1 MTDTLAPTPSTGRP
15 TDRHAHRLIF
25 FGILLFLLGLL
36 AGFAVPVMAN
46 PRMGLTTH
54 LEGVMNGLFL
64 VVLGLIWHRVAL
76 GPRGAGITLGLA
88 LYGSFANF
96 LAVLIAAITGA
107 GAMMPIA
114 GGVEGTPVQ
123 EAVISF
129 LLISL
134 SLAMVAVSVLVLV
147 GLWKGRAMRA
157 R

>member
-1 MTDTLAPTPSTGRP
+1 MQQSIAPNHRQ
-15 TDRHAHRLIF
+15 AHRLLF
-25 FGILLFLLGLL
+25 LGILLFLLGLL
-36 AGFAVPVMAN
+36 AGFAIPAMAN

-64 VVLGLIWHRVAL
+64 VALGLLWHRVAL
-76 GPRGAGITLGLA
+76 KPRLLGLTHGLA
-88 LYGSFANF
+88 LYGSFANYA
-96 LAVLIAAITGA
+96 AVLIAAITGA

-134 SLAMVAVSVLVLV
+134 SLAMVAVCVLVLV
-147 GLWKGRAMRA
+147 GLWKGRTVRA
-157 R
+157 

>member
-1 MTDTLAPTPSTGRP
+1 MQQSITPN
-15 TDRHAHRLIF
+15 DRQAHGLLF
-25 FGILLFLLGLL
+25 LGILLFLLGLL
-36 AGFAVPVMAN
+36 AGFAIPALAN

-64 VVLGLIWHRVAL
+64 LALGLLWHRVVLKPRLL
-76 GPRGAGITLGLA
+76 GLTYGLA
-88 LYGSFANF
+88 LYGSFANYA
-96 LAVLIAAITGA
+96 AVLIAAITGA

-134 SLAMVAVSVLVLV
+134 SLAMVAACVLVLV
-147 GLWKGRAMRA
+147 GLWKGRTVRA
-157 R
+157 